1 MNSFVIAMNG
11 WLSRKC
17 NYGENISVLTPEEK
31 TVYIIDSFQSEV
43 NNGGF
48 SQYLF
53 NSSGTFVGKLAA
65 SLSAIGANRTIEIYK
80 KALEK
85 LPHELPADDG
95 RRNALLEELITE
107 DISEVFASCD
117 RQFFEYPDNLDELIY
132 QFIMNKKVVLYKC
145 KAGASLQMF
154 PPYSACHKSTCNT
167 RPAEVS
173 AGRVFASL
181 FYFFAAEMPQI
192 STLTAATFNPVMDSM
207 AVATSF

>member
-1 MNSFVIAMNG
+1 MGLFNRNKKKKAPTEKELSKTVDEFNQIWNMDIKQIWNIDNMNSFVIAMNG

-31 TVYIIDSFQSEV
+31 TVYIVDSFQSEV

-53 NSSGTFVGKLAA
+53 NSSGTFVGELAA

-85 LPHELPADDG
+85 LPLELPADDG
-95 RRNALLEELITE
+95 QRNTLLEELITE

-117 RQFFEYPDNLDELIY
+117 QQFYEYPDNLDELIY
-132 QFIMNKKVVLYKC
+132 QFIMNN
-145 KAGASLQMF
+145 
-154 PPYSACHKSTCNT
+154 KSC
-167 RPAEVS
+167 
-173 AGRVFASL
+173 F
-181 FYFFAAEMPQI
+181 I
-192 STLTAATFNPVMDSM
+192 
-207 AVATSF
+207 